1 MRSELFRIPVE
12 LFGLP
17 FLGVGL
23 LLALWLVGCGV
34 ALSWRYTRRGADSD
48 FWGFLF
54 PAAIGAGVIALAPRF
69 CPQGVPIRGYGVML
83 LAAILTGLAM
93 AVHRARKIGIPPDT
107 IFSLAFWMFLFGIAG
122 ARLFFVVEYWE
133 TTFGRMPLRD
143 ALMAALQFTEGG
155 LVVYGSLIGAGLVY
169 LWFAWKHRLPTLA
182 LADAIAPS
190 LAAGLALGRIG
201 CLLNGCCYGGPCELP
216 WAVTFPQGSPPFAD
230 QLASGELFGLR
241 IAQRVDADGRAIPT
255 VVSGDGDAVQ
265 LDSLNGASIATIDD
279 AARALFGAYE
289 RGVGVVALASG
300 GERIEARPVERTR
313 SLPVHPTQ
321 VYAAITG
328 ALLAW
333 LAWTHTPLAR
343 RDGEVVLLMLTVYA
357 VLRFLEEAIRTDERS
372 FLGTGLSISQNI
384 SLGLLAAAAIG
395 WVLLLR
401 APARTELRNAA

>member
-23 LLALWLVGCGV
+23 LLALWLAGWGV
-34 ALSWRYTRRGADSD
+34 ALGLRLARRGADGD
-48 FWGFLF
+48 FYGYLF

-93 AVHRARKIGIPPDT
+93 AVHRARKIGVSPDT

-122 ARLFFVVEYWE
+122 ARLFFVIEYWE
-133 TTFGRMPLRD
+133 TTFGRMPLGQ
-143 ALMAALQFTEGG
+143 ALVAALQFTEGG

-190 LAAGLALGRIG
+190 LAAGLALGRLG
-201 CLLNGCCYGGPCELP
+201 CLLNGCCYGGPCDRP
-216 WAVTFPQGSPPFAD
+216 WAVTFPEGSPPFGD
-230 QLASGELFGLR
+230 QLASGALHGLSIVER
-241 IAQRVDADGRAIPT
+241 ADDDGRVRPMI
-255 VVSGDGDAVQ
+255 VSGDGDPVR
-265 LDSLNGASIATIDD
+265 LVSLNGVAVETMEDAS
-279 AARALFGAYE
+279 RALFAAYE
-289 RGVGVVALASG
+289 AGGGIVAMGDG
-300 GERIEARPVERTR
+300 GERIEVPPVLRTR

-343 RDGEVVLLMLTVYA
+343 RDGEVVLLMLSVYP

-395 WVLLLR
+395 WLLLLR
-401 APARTELRNAA
+401 VPARTEVRPAA